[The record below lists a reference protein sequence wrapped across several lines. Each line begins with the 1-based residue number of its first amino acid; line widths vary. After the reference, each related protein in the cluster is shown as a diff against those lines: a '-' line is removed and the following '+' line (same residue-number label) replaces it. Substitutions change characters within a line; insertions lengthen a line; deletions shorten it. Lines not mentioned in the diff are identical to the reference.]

1 MACGYTTLDHI
12 EILYFA
18 IDYENHGVQLK
29 KTLDDAP
36 YFHCIHI
43 DLEMLLGLLSITGS
57 AEYLHLEELDEDEVS
72 ISLSFK
78 SQKFSEVLPY
88 GVQKDFEC
96 VLHLLFPLSF

>member
-1 MACGYTTLDHI
+1 MKIMVY
-12 EILYFA
+12 
-18 IDYENHGVQLK
+18 NLK
-29 KTLDDAP
+29 KHWMMLHISIV
-36 YFHCIHI
+36 YI

-88 GVQKDFEC
+88 GVKKDFKC
-96 VLHLLFPLSF
+96 VLNLLF